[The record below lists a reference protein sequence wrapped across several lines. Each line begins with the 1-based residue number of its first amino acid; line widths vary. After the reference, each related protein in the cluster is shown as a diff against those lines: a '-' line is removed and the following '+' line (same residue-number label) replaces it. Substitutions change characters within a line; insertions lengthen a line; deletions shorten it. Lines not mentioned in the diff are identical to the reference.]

1 MWAKTYRDPRNTSE
15 AHKVF
20 AFAPP
25 HILCSLCCLGHLPP
39 TDKLVDFF
47 WIFSNTSICILNMS
61 RKWLPS
67 QLLSLC
73 LADKQGKSV
82 YVTQTKY
89 NSLQIPPCSMCARY
103 HSTNVCHRIP
113 ESVCVVAFFHVDAL
127 NVEIYI
133 WLYLFKNSR
142 RNSYWNTNLILT
154 WYPGVK
160 KFIQWTMKSW
170 LAADAALVSSSRL
183 NKKNWSW
190 GIYRQHS
197 MNYNEKFSPV

>member
-1 MWAKTYRDPRNTSE
+1 MLILQKPVCKKWSHMLWAKTYRDPRNTSE

-113 ESVCVVAFFHVDAL
+113 ESVCVVAFFHVESKCWNIRL
-127 NVEIYI
+127 TVPHGETVIGTLT
-133 WLYLFKNSR
+133 LY
-142 RNSYWNTNLILT
+142 
-154 WYPGVK
+154 
-160 KFIQWTMKSW
+160 
-170 LAADAALVSSSRL
+170 
-183 NKKNWSW
+183 
-190 GIYRQHS
+190 
-197 MNYNEKFSPV
+197 